1 MNPAS
6 KYTIGIRFGILT
18 GLIYVVFLFLRYS
31 YFASNPLSFGLFAI
45 VSYVLI
51 LLVYLFTGIAR
62 KKELGGY
69 GDFKEIF
76 QSIFIAILIAEA
88 VYVMFNLIY
97 IKYVD
102 PAFWENFKATTLSYL
117 EKKGL
122 TDDQIDQQMK
132 GFKDMDQQMKPV
144 GLLKGY
150 GFSIVMDS
158 VFGLVFAAILRKKKP
173 VFEETPEAP
182 KL

>member
-1 MNPAS
+1 MNTTS

-18 GLIYVVFLFLRYS
+18 GLLYVVFLFLRYS
-31 YFASNPLSFGLFAI
+31 FFASNPLSFGLFAI

-97 IKYVD
+97 IKFVD

-117 EKKGL
+117 EKK
-122 TDDQIDQQMK
+122 
-132 GFKDMDQQMKPV
+132 
-144 GLLKGY
+144 
-150 GFSIVMDS
+150 
-158 VFGLVFAAILRKKKP
+158 
-173 VFEETPEAP
+173 
-182 KL
+182 